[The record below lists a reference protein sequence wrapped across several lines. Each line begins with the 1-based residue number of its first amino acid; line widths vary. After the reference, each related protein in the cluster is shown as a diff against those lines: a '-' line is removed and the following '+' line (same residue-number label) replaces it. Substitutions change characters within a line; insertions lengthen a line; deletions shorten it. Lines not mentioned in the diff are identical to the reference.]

1 MMLAIL
7 TIGATGRTGTGP
19 ASRLETFAYPMLT
32 SILIIL
38 FLILLNGVFAMSELA
53 LVSAKR
59 MRLEK
64 SAAEGSAG
72 ARAAL
77 NLADEPSNFLSTVQ
91 VGITLISIFN
101 GAFGEASLVAQLVP
115 QFQAI
120 PMLAPYAY
128 QAALGLVVVCITFAS
143 IILGELVPKR
153 IAMAYPEAVATLI
166 APPLRLLSRF
176 MSPFVKILA
185 LATEAIVRLL
195 GIGRHKEAAPTEEDI
210 TGMFKESTDA
220 GVFEKTEYDIVSRA
234 LRLDDQHLK
243 SLMTPRV
250 DVTFVDLEDPRAD
263 NLDRIA
269 GSRHS
274 RLPVCRG
281 DRSQVVGFVHTRDLL
296 AQAVRAGSLD
306 AIDIEAATQE
316 ILYVPETVS
325 AMALLELFKKNNAEL
340 ALIVDE
346 YGDIQGMVTMTDVMS
361 ALVGDVTVIGEDRD
375 PDAVQRED
383 GSWLLDGGMALDRF
397 RDLMATSLEFPGEDA
412 GAYHTLAGFMLYQ
425 LGYIPSAAEV
435 VAWEEYR
442 FEIVDMDGNRIDRLL
457 VTHVP
462 APPEPPESDE
472 VRDDRAY

>member
-1 MMLAIL
+1 
-7 TIGATGRTGTGP
+7 
-19 ASRLETFAYPMLT
+19 MLT

-53 LVSAKR
+53 LVSARR

-64 SAAEGSAG
+64 AAGEGSRG

-77 NLADEPSNFLSTVQ
+77 DLADEPSNFLSTVQ

-101 GAFGEASLVAQLVP
+101 GAFGEASLVAQLTP
-115 QFQAI
+115 TFKEI
-120 PMLAPYAY
+120 PLVAPYAY
-128 QAALGLVVVCITFAS
+128 HAALGLVVVCITFAS

-153 IAMAYPEAVATLI
+153 IAMQYPEAMATFI
-166 APPLRLLSRF
+166 APPLRLLSSV

-185 LATEAIVRLL
+185 LTTEAIVRLL
-195 GIGRHKEAAPTEEDI
+195 GIGRHKEEAPTEEDI
-210 TGMFKESTDA
+210 TGMIKESTDA

-263 NLDRIA
+263 NLERIA
-269 GSRHS
+269 GSRYS

-281 DRSQVVGFVHTRDLL
+281 DRSQIVGFVHTRDLL
-296 AQAVRAGSLD
+296 AQAVRDGSLD
-306 AIDIEAATQE
+306 AIDIEGAVQE
-316 ILYVPETVS
+316 MLYVPETVS
-325 AMALLELFKKNNAEL
+325 AMGLLELFKKNNAEL

-346 YGDIQGMVTMTDVMS
+346 YGDIQGMVTLTDVMS
-361 ALVGDVTVIGEDRD
+361 ALVGDVTVIGEEHD
-375 PDAVQRED
+375 PDAMQRED
-383 GSWLLDGGMALDRF
+383 GSWLVDGGMALDRF
-397 RDLMATSLEFPGEDA
+397 RDVMGISLGFPGEDA

-425 LGYIPSAAEV
+425 LGYIPRASDV

-462 APPEPPESDE
+462 ASAEPVDSDE
-472 VRDDRAY
+472 MQDNSTS

>member
-1 MMLAIL
+1 
-7 TIGATGRTGTGP
+7 
-19 ASRLETFAYPMLT
+19 MLT

-64 SAAEGSAG
+64 SAVEGSRG

-77 NLADEPSNFLSTVQ
+77 DLADEPSNFLSTVQ

-101 GAFGEASLVAQLVP
+101 GAFGEASLVAQLTPMFKEVP
-115 QFQAI
+115 A
-120 PMLAPYAY
+120 LAPYAY
-128 QAALGLVVVCITFAS
+128 QVALGLVVICITFAS

-166 APPLRLLSRF
+166 APPLRVLSRI
-176 MSPFVKILA
+176 MSPFVKVLA
-185 LATEAIVRLL
+185 LTTEAIVRLL
-195 GIGRHKEAAPTEEDI
+195 GIGRHKEEAPTEEDI
-210 TGMFKESTDA
+210 TGMIKESTDA

-263 NLDRIA
+263 NLERIA
-269 GSRHS
+269 GSRYS
-274 RLPVCRG
+274 RMPVCRG
-281 DRSQVVGFVHTRDLL
+281 DRSHIVGFVHTRDLL

-306 AIDIEAATQE
+306 AIDIEAATQQ

-325 AMALLELFKKNNAEL
+325 AMGLLELFKKNNAEL

-346 YGDIQGMVTMTDVMS
+346 YGDIQGMVTLTDVMS
-361 ALVGDVTVIGEDRD
+361 ALVGDVTVIGEEHD

-397 RDLMATSLEFPGEDA
+397 RDLMGTTVAFPGEDA

-425 LGYIPSAAEV
+425 LGYIPRAAEV
-435 VAWEEYR
+435 VAWEAYR
-442 FEIVDMDGNRIDRLL
+442 FEIVDMDGNRIDQLL

-462 APPEPPESDE
+462 APEPVDSDALQ
-472 VRDDRAY
+472 DDSA